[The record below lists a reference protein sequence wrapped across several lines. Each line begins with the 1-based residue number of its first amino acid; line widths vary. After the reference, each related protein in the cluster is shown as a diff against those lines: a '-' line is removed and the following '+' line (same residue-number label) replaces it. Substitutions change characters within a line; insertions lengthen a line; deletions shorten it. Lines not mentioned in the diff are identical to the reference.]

1 MEQSANTQFKVKW
14 EKQKVLKSHVDEY
27 VAQSNLGIHMKLKM
41 SDLMEAFRL
50 NDGGRRYKPV
60 KMCCWKKNVVP
71 D

>member
-1 MEQSANTQFKVKW
+1 MRTLNSKSSEK
-14 EKQKVLKSHVDEY
+14 KQKVLKSHVDEY

-60 KMCCWKKNVVP
+60 KMCC
-71 D
+71 